1 MTVPNSPDKSD
12 AFSHGAGKFSNA
24 GGAYVPASTRS
35 DGARGG
41 PSRTKHANHHDV
53 RGTSSKPGDARPA
66 PSRHGAPQ
74 RERPRREQKPG
85 RSRRPFSSRP
95 ARPPR
100 GKQRVEHHAPARGS
114 RPIPA
119 TIAPPPE
126 GTIRIIPLG
135 GVEEIGRNMT
145 AVEFNNDIFV
155 LDAGFAFSEEDTPG
169 IDYILPNTG
178 YLEER
183 RDKIRGLLISHGHL
197 DHIGGIPYI
206 IDRIGNPMIYTRRLT
221 GKMIAK
227 RQEEFSGDT
236 PVKIRE
242 VEKDEVIKLG
252 AATIR
257 FFGVTHTVP
266 DSMGIIIETPY
277 GDVVFTGDIKLNHD
291 NGEPSEEEK
300 REFGIFKGRNV
311 LALLMDSTNVW
322 QPGWS
327 IPEINVYRT
336 LEKIIK
342 DSKGRLIIAMF
353 ASHLERLIRV
363 VKFAEDYGKKVVIDG
378 RSMRTNI
385 EIAREL
391 GLIKY
396 KDDTVVAVENM
407 NQYPPER
414 LIILATGAQGDEFAS
429 LARIGNKSHKFI
441 RLQPTDTV
449 VLSSSVIPGNERAVQ
464 KLKDNL
470 SRQGAHIITYHA
482 SDVHA
487 SGHGNREEAA
497 WIHSQIKPKFFIPV
511 HGYHYMLRVH
521 ADLAVE
527 MGVRPENICIPD
539 NSSLIDIVKG
549 EKIMKHSVKAPA
561 ELRVVEGHTV
571 SELSDV
577 LMRDRK
583 ALGQEGF
590 CVVVA
595 TVDRRTGKL
604 HKSPDII
611 SRGFVYLRDNKDLM
625 DQTRLIIRKS
635 VETSLKNPRS
645 ADLDIARDD
654 LAEAVAR
661 FLLQRT
667 MKRPIVI
674 PVIVSI

>member
-1 MTVPNSPDKSD
+1 MEQ
-12 AFSHGAGKFSNA
+12 HFSNK
-24 GGAYVPASTRS
+24 GGAFVPAPNGDSAQGQR
-35 DGARGG
+35 GAESPRG
-41 PSRTKHANHHDV
+41 
-53 RGTSSKPGDARPA
+53 SKQAGRPA
-66 PSRHGAPQ
+66 QRPGNRPEGRPDGRPQ
-74 RERPRREQKPG
+74 QPGQPGKQGGRG

-100 GKQRVEHHAPARGS
+100 GRTKVEHQAPSTRDKK
-114 RPIPA
+114 PVQMV
-119 TIAPPPE
+119 PPPKDDVV
-126 GTIRIIPLG
+126 RIIPLG

-145 AVEFNNDIFV
+145 AIHVGNDIFI
-155 LDAGFAFSEEDTPG
+155 LDAGFAFSEDDTPG

-178 YLEER
+178 YLEEN

-197 DHIGGIPYI
+197 DHIGAIPYI
-206 IDRIGNPMIYTRRLT
+206 IDRIGNPVIYTRRLT
-221 GKMIAK
+221 GMMIKK
-227 RQEEFSGDT
+227 RQEEFAQT
-236 PVKIRE
+236 APVQIRD
-242 VEKDEVIKLG
+242 VEKDEIIKLG
-252 AATIR
+252 QHTIR

-266 DSMGIIIETPY
+266 DSMGIIIETAW
-277 GDVVFTGDIKLNHD
+277 GDVVFTGDIKLNHEG
-291 NGEPSEEEK
+291 GEPSDEEK
-300 REFGIFKGRNV
+300 REFGIFKDRKV

-322 QPGWS
+322 QPGFS
-327 IPEINVYRT
+327 IPESNVYRT
-336 LEKIIK
+336 LEAIIK
-342 DSKGRLIIAMF
+342 ASKGRLIIAMF

-363 VKFAEDYGKKVVIDG
+363 VKFAEDYGKKIVIDG
-378 RSMRTNI
+378 RSMKTNI

-396 KDDTVVAVENM
+396 KDDTVVTVENM
-407 NQYPPER
+407 MQYPPER
-414 LIILATGAQGDEFAS
+414 MIILATGAQGDEFAS
-429 LARIGNKSHKFI
+429 LARIGNKTHKYI
-441 RLQPTDTV
+441 RLQPTDTI

-487 SGHGNREEAA
+487 SGHGNREEAV
-497 WIHSQIKPKFFIPV
+497 WIHKQIKPKFFVPV

-527 MGVRPENICIPD
+527 MGVDAKNVIVPD
-539 NSSLIDIVKG
+539 NSSVLEIING
-549 EKIMKHSVKAPA
+549 EKMVKHAIKAPS

-583 ALGQEGF
+583 ALGMEGF

-635 VETSLKNPRS
+635 VETSMRNPRS
-645 ADLDIARDD
+645 ADLDVARED
-654 LAEAVAR
+654 LSEAVSR

>member
-1 MTVPNSPDKSD
+1 MITPSQSGEPRGRPQSYGAAGNSE
-12 AFSHGAGKFSNA
+12 G
-24 GGAYVPASTRS
+24 V
-35 DGARGG
+35 ARVSQLRKG
-41 PSRTKHANHHDV
+41 PSPRHTRPPGV
-53 RGTSSKPGDARPA
+53 RRHFGSSRMPHP
-66 PSRHGAPQ
+66 
-74 RERPRREQKPG
+74 PRRG
-85 RSRRPFSSRP
+85 R
-95 ARPPR
+95 A
-100 GKQRVEHHAPARGS
+100 RVEHHATEMRRPAS
-114 RPIPA
+114 TPIPTLQKDA
-119 TIAPPPE
+119 
-126 GTIRIIPLG
+126 IRIIPLG

-145 AVEFNNDIFV
+145 AVEFNDDIFI
-155 LDAGFAFSEEDTPG
+155 LDAGFAFSEDDTPG

-197 DHIGGIPYI
+197 DHIGAIPYI
-206 IDRIGNPMIYTRRLT
+206 IDRIGNPLVYTRKLT
-221 GKMIAK
+221 GKMIQK
-227 RQEEFSGDT
+227 RQEEFAQT
-236 PVKIRE
+236 QPVQIRE

-252 AATIR
+252 RATIR

-266 DSMGIIIETPY
+266 DSMGIIIETPW
-277 GDVVFTGDIKLNHD
+277 GDVVFTGDIKLNHVD
-291 NGEPSEEEK
+291 GEPSEEEHQ
-300 REFGIFKGRNV
+300 EFGIFRHRKV

-327 IPEINVYRT
+327 IPEVNVYRT
-336 LEKIIK
+336 LEKIVREA
-342 DSKGRLIIAMF
+342 KGRLIIAMF

-363 VKFAEDYGKKVVIDG
+363 IHFAEDAGKKVVIDG
-378 RSMRTNI
+378 RSMRTNV
-385 EIAREL
+385 EIVREL
-391 GLIKY
+391 GLVKY
-396 KDDTVVAVENM
+396 RDETVIAVEDM
-407 NQYPPER
+407 ERYPADKMV
-414 LIILATGAQGDEFAS
+414 ILATGAQGDDFAS
-429 LARIGNKSHKFI
+429 LARIGNKSHKYI
-441 RLQPTDTV
+441 RLQPTDTI

-487 SGHGNREEAA
+487 SGHGNREEAS
-497 WIHSQIKPKFFIPV
+497 WIHRQIKPKFFIPV

-527 MGVRPENICIPD
+527 MGVAPENIVIPD
-539 NSSLIDIVKG
+539 NSSVIEIHGG
-549 EKIMKHSVKAPA
+549 EKIVKLPMKAPS

-595 TVDRRTGKL
+595 TIDRRSGKL

-611 SRGFVYLRDNKDLM
+611 SRGFVYLRENKDLM

-635 VETSLKNPRS
+635 VEGSMRNPRA
-645 ADLDIARDD
+645 ADLDAARED
-654 LAEAVAR
+654 LAESVSR
-661 FLLQRT
+661 FLLSRT
-667 MKRPIVI
+667 QKRPIVI

>member
-1 MTVPNSPDKSD
+1 
-12 AFSHGAGKFSNA
+12 
-24 GGAYVPASTRS
+24 
-35 DGARGG
+35 
-41 PSRTKHANHHDV
+41 
-53 RGTSSKPGDARPA
+53 RPM
-66 PSRHGAPQ
+66 
-74 RERPRREQKPG
+74 
-85 RSRRPFSSRP
+85 
-95 ARPPR
+95 RPPR
-100 GKQRVEHHAPARGS
+100 GRQRVEHAPAPRARAAS
-114 RPIPA
+114 TPIP
-119 TIAPPPE
+119 PP
-126 GTIRIIPLG
+126 GADTVRIIPLG

-145 AVEFNNDIFV
+145 AVEIGNDIFI

-183 RDKIRGLLISHGHL
+183 REKIRGLLISHGHL

-206 IDRIGNPMIYTRRLT
+206 MDRIGNPTVYTRRLT
-221 GKMIAK
+221 GKMIQK
-227 RQEEFSGDT
+227 RQEEFAGA
-236 PVKIRE
+236 PVLIRE

-252 AATIR
+252 ATTIR

-266 DSMGIIIETPY
+266 DSMGIIIETQW
-277 GDVVFTGDIKLNHD
+277 GDVVFTGDIKLNHLD
-291 NGEPSEEEK
+291 GDPSDEEK
-300 REFGIFKGRNV
+300 REFAVFQNRKV

-327 IPEINVYRT
+327 IPESVVYKT
-336 LEKIIK
+336 LDEIIK
-342 DSKGRLIIAMF
+342 NSKGRLIIAMF

-363 VKFAEDYGKKVVIDG
+363 VAFAEQYGKKVVIDG

-396 KDDTVVAVENM
+396 KDETVVAVENM
-407 NQYPPER
+407 GQYPPER
-414 LIILATGAQGDEFAS
+414 MIILATGAQGDEFAS
-429 LARIGNKSHKFI
+429 LARIGNKSHKYI

-487 SGHGNREEAA
+487 SGHGNREEAV
-497 WIHSQIKPKFFIPV
+497 WIHKQVKPKFFIPV

-521 ADLAVE
+521 ADLAIE
-527 MGVRPENICIPD
+527 MGVRPENVMVPD
-539 NSSLIDIVKG
+539 NSSVIDIAGG
-549 EKIMKHSVKAPA
+549 EKIHKHAVKAPS

-635 VETSLKNPRS
+635 VETSMRNPRA
-645 ADLDIARDD
+645 ADLDVARDD

>member
-1 MTVPNSPDKSD
+1 MNTSSD
-12 AFSHGAGKFSNA
+12 TPQLPPESGAGRAEAHNMH
-24 GGAYVPASTRS
+24 
-35 DGARGG
+35 
-41 PSRTKHANHHDV
+41 SRTQASP
-53 RGTSSKPGDARPA
+53 RQGLYRPRAARPSGLPHPAHRGPA
-66 PSRHGAPQ
+66 PRTGRP
-74 RERPRREQKPG
+74 PRRSFGASHQ
-85 RSRRPFSSRP
+85 

-100 GKQRVEHHAPARGS
+100 RGARTKVEHHQSSEVRGRPQGAPV
-114 RPIPA
+114 
-119 TIAPPPE
+119 PPPAE
-126 GTIRIIPLG
+126 DTIRIVPLS

-145 AVEFNNDIFV
+145 AIEFGGDIFIV
-155 LDAGFAFSEEDTPG
+155 DCGFAFSEVETPG

-178 YLEER
+178 YLESR
-183 RDKIRGLLISHGHL
+183 KDKIRGLLITHGHL

-206 IDRIGNPMIYTRRLT
+206 IDRIGNPTIYTRKLT
-221 GKMIAK
+221 GMMIKK
-227 RQEEFSGDT
+227 RQEEFSQT
-236 PVKIRE
+236 VPVQIRE
-242 VEKDEVIKLG
+242 VEEDEVLKLG
-252 AATIR
+252 KATIR

-266 DSMGIIIETPY
+266 DSMGIIIETPW
-277 GDVVFTGDIKLNHD
+277 GDAVFTGDIKLNHLD
-291 NGEPSEEEK
+291 GEPSDEEK
-300 REFGIFKGRNV
+300 KEYGVFKNRKV

-322 QPGWS
+322 QPGFS
-327 IPEINVYRT
+327 IPESTVYKT
-336 LEKIIK
+336 LENIIK
-342 DSKGRLIIAMF
+342 NSKGRLIVAMF

-363 VKFAEDYGKKVVIDG
+363 VHFAEEYGKKIVIDG

-385 EIAREL
+385 EIAREI
-391 GLIKY
+391 GIIKY

-407 NQYPPER
+407 MQYPQDK

-429 LARIGNKSHKFI
+429 LARIGNKTHKYI

-487 SGHGNREEAA
+487 SGHGNREEAV
-497 WIHSQIKPKFFIPV
+497 WIHKQIKPKFFIPI

-521 ADLAVE
+521 ADLATE
-527 MGVRPENICIPD
+527 LGVPEQNVIVPD
-539 NSSLIDIVKG
+539 NGSIIEIQNGG
-549 EKIMKHSVKAPA
+549 EKITKLPVKAPS
-561 ELRVVEGHTV
+561 ELRVVEGNTV
-571 SELSDV
+571 SEISDV

-595 TVDRRTGKL
+595 TIDRRTGRL

-635 VETSLKNPRS
+635 VEGSMRNPRA
-645 ADLDIARDD
+645 ADLDAARED
-654 LAEAVAR
+654 LAESVSR
-661 FLLQRT
+661 FLLSRT

>member
-1 MTVPNSPDKSD
+1 MRT
-12 AFSHGAGKFSNA
+12 
-24 GGAYVPASTRS
+24 PASIIPDLAPDT
-35 DGARGG
+35 
-41 PSRTKHANHHDV
+41 V
-53 RGTSSKPGDARPA
+53 RI
-66 PSRHGAPQ
+66 
-74 RERPRREQKPG
+74 
-85 RSRRPFSSRP
+85 
-95 ARPPR
+95 
-100 GKQRVEHHAPARGS
+100 V
-114 RPIPA
+114 
-119 TIAPPPE
+119 
-126 GTIRIIPLG
+126 PLG

-145 AVEFNNDIFV
+145 AVEVGEDIFI
-155 LDAGFAFSEEDTPG
+155 LDCGFQFREEETPG
-169 IDYILPNTG
+169 IDYILPNTT

-206 IDRIGNPMIYTRRLT
+206 LDRIGNPTIYTRKLT
-221 GKMIAK
+221 GKMIQK
-227 RQEEFSGDT
+227 RQEEFAQTSQ
-236 PVKIRE
+236 VNIRE
-242 VEKDEVIKLG
+242 VENDESLKLG
-252 AATIR
+252 STTVR
-257 FFGVTHTVP
+257 FFSVTHTVP
-266 DSMGIIIETPY
+266 DSMGIIIETPW
-277 GDVVFTGDIKLNHD
+277 GDVIFTGDIKLDHE
-291 NGEPSEEEK
+291 NGEPTEEEHQ
-300 REFGIFKGRNV
+300 EFSIFKKRNV

-322 QPGWS
+322 QPGFS
-327 IPEINVYRT
+327 IPESVVYHT
-336 LEKIIK
+336 LEGIIR
-342 DSKGRLIIAMF
+342 DSKGRLIVAMF

-363 VKFAEDYGKKVVIDG
+363 MQFAEQFGKKVIIDG

-396 KDDTVVAVENM
+396 KDDTVVQVEDM
-407 NQYPPER
+407 GHFSPDKI
-414 LIILATGAQGDEFAS
+414 IILATGAQGDEFAS
-429 LARIGNKSHKFI
+429 LARIGNKTHKFI
-441 RLQPTDTV
+441 RLTPQDTV

-497 WIHSQIKPKFFIPV
+497 WIHRQVKPKFFVPV

-521 ADLAVE
+521 ADLAAE
-527 MGVRPENICIPD
+527 QGVDPKNIAVPD
-539 NSSLIDIVKG
+539 NGSIIEIKNG
-549 EKIMKHSVKAPA
+549 EKITKLSVKAPS

-571 SELSDV
+571 TELSDV

-595 TVDRRTGKL
+595 TVDRRTGRL

-611 SRGFVYLRDNKDLM
+611 SRGFVYLRDNKELM

-635 VETSLKNPRS
+635 VETSMKNPRA
-645 ADLDIARDD
+645 ADLDAARDD
-654 LAEAVAR
+654 LAESVSR

-667 MKRPIVI
+667 QKRPIVI
-674 PVIVSI
+674 PVIVSV

>member
-1 MTVPNSPDKSD
+1 MNKEQE
-12 AFSHGAGKFSNA
+12 FSNSR
-24 GGAYVPASTRS
+24 GAYVPRSGPVPTKPDTRPGQRPRHASPP
-35 DGARGG
+35 ARG
-41 PSRTKHANHHDV
+41 P
-53 RGTSSKPGDARPA
+53 RPA
-66 PSRHGAPQ
+66 G
-74 RERPRREQKPG
+74 PG
-85 RSRRPFSSRP
+85 RTGRRRPLSSRP
-95 ARPPR
+95 MRPPR
-100 GKQRVEHHAPARGS
+100 GRQRVEHAPVPRAR
-114 RPIPA
+114 PA
-119 TIAPPPE
+119 NTPVPPP
-126 GTIRIIPLG
+126 GPDTVRIIPLG

-145 AVEFNNDIFV
+145 AVEIGNDIFI
-155 LDAGFAFSEEDTPG
+155 LDAGFAFSEDDTPG

-206 IDRIGNPMIYTRRLT
+206 LDRIGNPTIYTRRLT
-221 GKMIAK
+221 GKMIQK
-227 RQEEFSGDT
+227 RQEEFAGA
-236 PVKIRE
+236 PVQIRE
-242 VEKDEVIKLG
+242 VEKDEVVKLG
-252 AATIR
+252 QHTIR

-266 DSMGIIIETPY
+266 DSMGIIIETQW
-277 GDVVFTGDIKLNHD
+277 GDVVFTGDIKLNHL
-291 NGEPSEEEK
+291 NGDPSDEEK
-300 REFGIFKGRNV
+300 REFGIFKDRKV

-327 IPEINVYRT
+327 IPESVVYKT
-336 LEKIIK
+336 LEEIIK
-342 DSKGRLIIAMF
+342 NAKGRMIIAMF

-363 VKFAEDYGKKVVIDG
+363 VAFAEQYGKKVVIDG

-396 KDDTVVAVENM
+396 TDDTVVAVENM
-407 NQYPPER
+407 AQYPPER
-414 LIILATGAQGDEFAS
+414 VIILATGAQGDEFAS
-429 LARIGNKSHKFI
+429 LARIGNKSHKYI

-487 SGHGNREEAA
+487 SGHGNREEAL
-497 WIHSQIKPKFFIPV
+497 WIHKQIKPKFFIPV

-527 MGVRPENICIPD
+527 MGVRPENVMVPD
-539 NSSLIDIVKG
+539 NSSVIDIHAG
-549 EKIMKHSVKAPA
+549 EKIHKHAVKAPS
-561 ELRVVEGHTV
+561 ELRVVEGQTV

-635 VETSLKNPRS
+635 VETSMRNPRA
-645 ADLDIARDD
+645 ADLDVARDD

>member
-1 MTVPNSPDKSD
+1 
-12 AFSHGAGKFSNA
+12 
-24 GGAYVPASTRS
+24 
-35 DGARGG
+35 
-41 PSRTKHANHHDV
+41 
-53 RGTSSKPGDARPA
+53 
-66 PSRHGAPQ
+66 
-74 RERPRREQKPG
+74 
-85 RSRRPFSSRP
+85 
-95 ARPPR
+95 
-100 GKQRVEHHAPARGS
+100 
-114 RPIPA
+114 
-119 TIAPPPE
+119 
-126 GTIRIIPLG
+126 
-135 GVEEIGRNMT
+135 MT
-145 AVEFNNDIFV
+145 AVEFGDDIFI
-155 LDAGFAFSEEDTPG
+155 LDCGFAFSEGDTPG

-183 RDKIRGLLISHGHL
+183 RHKIRGLLISHGHL

-206 IDRIGNPMIYTRRLT
+206 IDRIGNPTIYTRKLT
-221 GKMIAK
+221 GMMIKK
-227 RQEEFSGDT
+227 RQEEFTQTS
-236 PVKIRE
+236 PVNVRE

-252 AATIR
+252 STTIR

-266 DSMGIIIETPY
+266 DSMGIIIETPW
-277 GDVVFTGDIKLNHD
+277 GDVVFTGDIKLNHKD
-291 NGEPSEEEK
+291 GEPSDEEK
-300 REFGIFKGRNV
+300 REFAIFKDRKV

-322 QPGWS
+322 QPGFS
-327 IPEINVYRT
+327 IPESTVYTT

-342 DSKGRLIIAMF
+342 ESKGRLIIAMF

-363 VKFAEDYGKKVVIDG
+363 VHFAEEYGKKIVIDG

-385 EIAREL
+385 EIAREI

-407 NQYPPER
+407 NQYPPEK

-429 LARIGNKSHKFI
+429 LARIGNKTHKYI
-441 RLQPTDTV
+441 RLDQSDTV

-487 SGHGNREEAA
+487 SGHGNAGEAK
-497 WIHSQIKPKFFIPV
+497 WIHTQIKPKFFIPV

-527 MGVRPENICIPD
+527 MGVKPENICIPD
-539 NSSLIDIVKG
+539 NSSLVDIKNG
-549 EKIMKHSVKAPA
+549 EKIAKHAMKAPA
-561 ELRVVEGHTV
+561 ELRVVEGTTV

-611 SRGFVYLRDNKDLM
+611 SRGFVYLRDNKELM

-635 VETSLKNPRS
+635 VETSLRNPRA
-645 ADLDIARDD
+645 ADLDAARED
-654 LAEAVAR
+654 LADAVSQ

-674 PVIVSI
+674 PVIVSV

>member
-1 MTVPNSPDKSD
+1 MEPS
-12 AFSHGAGKFSNA
+12 SNA
-24 GGAYVPASTRS
+24 GAGSPRPGNGQGQPRRPQSARPNSA
-35 DGARGG
+35 GARPNTGHPGSG
-41 PSRTKHANHHDV
+41 PRPNNNQ
-53 RGTSSKPGDARPA
+53 RGNGKPFR
-66 PSRHGAPQ
+66 
-74 RERPRREQKPG
+74 
-85 RSRRPFSSRP
+85 RSRPLSQRP
-95 ARPPR
+95 ARQMKPR
-100 GKQRVEHHAPARGS
+100 GGRPTHATPSDLG
-114 RPIPA
+114 RPSNAVKI
-119 TIAPPPE
+119 PPPAANAV
-126 GTIRIIPLG
+126 RIIPLG

-145 AVEFNNDIFV
+145 AIEVGNDIFI
-155 LDAGFAFSEEDTPG
+155 LDAGFAFSEDDTPG

-183 RDKIRGLLISHGHL
+183 RDKIRGLLVSHGHL

-206 IDRIGNPMIYTRRLT
+206 IDRIGNPTIYTRRLT
-221 GKMIAK
+221 GMMIKK
-227 RQEEFSGDT
+227 RQEEF
-236 PVKIRE
+236 PHLPAVNIRE
-242 VEKDEVIKLG
+242 VEKGEVLKLG
-252 AATIR
+252 AASVR

-266 DSMGIIIETPY
+266 DSMGIIIETPW
-277 GDVVFTGDIKLNHD
+277 GDVVFTGDIKLNHID
-291 NGEPSEEEK
+291 GDPSDEEK
-300 REFGIFKGRNV
+300 REFGIFKDRKV

-322 QPGWS
+322 QPGFS
-327 IPEINVYRT
+327 IPEINVYKT
-336 LEKIIK
+336 LEDLVKNANN
-342 DSKGRLIIAMF
+342 RLIVAMF

-363 VKFAEDYGKKVVIDG
+363 MQFAEEYGKKVVIDG

-391 GLIKY
+391 GLVKY
-396 KDDTVVAVENM
+396 KDDTVVPVEDM
-407 NQYPPER
+407 DRYPREK
-414 LIILATGAQGDEFAS
+414 LVILATGAQGDEFAS
-429 LARIGNKSHKFI
+429 LARIGNKTHKYI
-441 RLQPTDTV
+441 RIEPTDTI

-470 SRQGAHIITYHA
+470 SRQGAKIITYHT

-487 SGHGNREEAA
+487 SGHGNAGEAK

-521 ADLAVE
+521 ADLAEE
-527 MGVRPENICIPD
+527 MGVKRENIMVPD
-539 NSSLIDIVKG
+539 NSSIIEIIDG
-549 EKIMKHSVKAPA
+549 EKIVRQPFKAPA
-561 ELRVVEGHTV
+561 ELRVVEGHTI
-571 SELSDV
+571 SEISDV

-635 VETSLKNPRS
+635 VETSLQHARTP
-645 ADLDIARDD
+645 DLDAAREE
-654 LAEAVAR
+654 LADAVAR

-674 PVIVSI
+674 PVIVSV

>member
-1 MTVPNSPDKSD
+1 MEPNQNT
-12 AFSHGAGKFSNA
+12 GAEGS
-24 GGAYVPASTRS
+24 GAPRPQ
-35 DGARGG
+35 RG
-41 PSRTKHANHHDV
+41 PSR
-53 RGTSSKPGDARPA
+53 G
-66 PSRHGAPQ
+66 PSRGPNRGPQGTTGAPGQ
-74 RERPRREQKPG
+74 GGNRGARRGSSRSFGRSSHPPRR
-85 RSRRPFSSRP
+85 
-95 ARPPR
+95 
-100 GKQRVEHHAPARGS
+100 GKSRVEHAAPGQRKQAVV
-114 RPIPA
+114 
-119 TIAPPPE
+119 TIPPPADDVV
-126 GTIRIIPLG
+126 RIIPLG

-145 AVEFNNDIFV
+145 AVEVGNDIYI
-155 LDAGFAFSEEDTPG
+155 LDAGFAFSEDDTPG

-206 IDRIGNPMIYTRRLT
+206 IDRIGNPLIYTRRLT

-227 RQEEFSGDT
+227 RQEEFTQTT
-236 PVKIRE
+236 PVQIRE
-242 VEKDEVIKLG
+242 VEKDEVLTLG
-252 AATIR
+252 SHKIR

-266 DSMGIIIETPY
+266 DSMGIIIETQW

-291 NGEPSEEEK
+291 NGEPSDEEK
-300 REFGIFKGRNV
+300 KEFGIFKDRKV

-327 IPEINVYRT
+327 IPEINVYKT

-342 DSKGRLIIAMF
+342 DSNGRLIIAMF

-363 VKFAEDYGKKVVIDG
+363 VKFAEDYGKKIVIDG

-396 KDDTVVAVENM
+396 KDDTVVAVENIT
-407 NQYPPER
+407 QYPPEQ

-429 LARIGNKSHKFI
+429 LARIGNKTHKYI

-487 SGHGNREEAA
+487 SGHGNREEAV
-497 WIHSQIKPKFFIPV
+497 WIHKQIRPKFFVPV

-521 ADLAVE
+521 ADVAVE
-527 MGVRPENICIPD
+527 MGVQKENVCIPD
-539 NSSLIDIVKG
+539 NSSIIEIKAG
-549 EKIMKHSVKAPA
+549 EKISKHALKAPS
-561 ELRVVEGHTV
+561 ELRVVEGTTV

-583 ALGQEGF
+583 ALGEEGF

-595 TVDRRTGKL
+595 TIDRRTGKL

-635 VETSLKNPRS
+635 VEGSLRNPRA
-645 ADLDIARDD
+645 ADLDAARDD
-654 LAEAVAR
+654 LAESVSR

>member
-1 MTVPNSPDKSD
+1 
-12 AFSHGAGKFSNA
+12 
-24 GGAYVPASTRS
+24 
-35 DGARGG
+35 
-41 PSRTKHANHHDV
+41 
-53 RGTSSKPGDARPA
+53 
-66 PSRHGAPQ
+66 
-74 RERPRREQKPG
+74 
-85 RSRRPFSSRP
+85 
-95 ARPPR
+95 
-100 GKQRVEHHAPARGS
+100 
-114 RPIPA
+114 
-119 TIAPPPE
+119 
-126 GTIRIIPLG
+126 
-135 GVEEIGRNMT
+135 MT
-145 AVEFNNDIFV
+145 AVEFNDDIFI
-155 LDAGFAFSEEDTPG
+155 LDAGFAFSEDDTPG

-206 IDRIGNPMIYTRRLT
+206 VDRIGNPTIYTRKLT
-221 GKMIAK
+221 GRMIQK
-227 RQEEFSGDT
+227 RQEEFAGQT
-236 PVKIRE
+236 VTIRE
-242 VEKDEVIKLG
+242 VEKDEAIKLG
-252 AATIR
+252 KTTIR

-266 DSMGIIIETPY
+266 DSMGIIIETPH
-277 GDVVFTGDIKLNHD
+277 GDVVFTGDIKLNHLD
-291 NGEPSEEEK
+291 GVPSEEEFESFK
-300 REFGIFKGRNV
+300 IFKDRKV

-327 IPEINVYRT
+327 IPERNVYKT
-336 LEKIIK
+336 LHDIIK

-363 VKFAEDYGKKVVIDG
+363 VSFAEDYGKKVVIDG

-396 KDDTVVAVENM
+396 KDDTVIQAEDIDR
-407 NQYPPER
+407 YPAEKVV
-414 LIILATGAQGDEFAS
+414 ILATGAQGDEFAS
-429 LARIGNKSHKFI
+429 LARIGNKSHKYI
-441 RLQPTDTV
+441 RLQPTDTI

-497 WIHSQIKPKFFIPV
+497 WIHTQIHPKFFVPV

-527 MGVRPENICIPD
+527 MGVTAGNTCIPEN
-539 NSSLIDIVKG
+539 SSIIDITNG
-549 EKIMKHSVKAPA
+549 EKITKLTAKAPH

-571 SELSDV
+571 SELSEV

-635 VETSLKNPRS
+635 VETSLKNPRA
-645 ADLDIARDD
+645 ADLDNARDD

>member
-1 MTVPNSPDKSD
+1 MFMQPNPQPQ
-12 AFSHGAGKFSNA
+12 
-24 GGAYVPASTRS
+24 GG
-35 DGARGG
+35 
-41 PSRTKHANHHDV
+41 H
-53 RGTSSKPGDARPA
+53 ARP
-66 PSRHGAPQ
+66 PQ
-74 RERPRREQKPG
+74 RPQG
-85 RSRRPFSSRP
+85 AQGG

-100 GKQRVEHHAPARGS
+100 RGGAGRSFRPNRPRRNSIVKVEHAAPGS
-114 RPIPA
+114 RQKAQVKIPSV
-119 TIAPPPE
+119 PE
-126 GTIRIIPLG
+126 NAVRIVPLG

-145 AVEFNNDIFV
+145 AIEIGNDIYI
-155 LDAGFAFSEEDTPG
+155 LDAGFQFKEDETPG
-169 IDYILPNTG
+169 IDYILPNTS
-178 YLEER
+178 YLEENR
-183 RDKIRGLLISHGHL
+183 GKIRGLLISHGHL

-206 IDRIGNPMIYTRRLT
+206 MDRIGNPMIYTRKLT
-221 GKMIAK
+221 GKMIQK
-227 RQEEFSGDT
+227 RQEEFAGA
-236 PVKIRE
+236 PVVIRE
-242 VEKDEVIKLG
+242 VEKDEVIRLG
-252 AATIR
+252 DHTVR

-266 DSMGIIIETPY
+266 DSMGIIIETPW
-277 GDVVFTGDIKLNHD
+277 GDVVFTGDIKLNHED
-291 NGEPSEEEK
+291 GTPSEEEF
-300 REFGIFKGRNV
+300 REFGIFKDRKV

-322 QPGWS
+322 QPGFS
-327 IPEINVYRT
+327 IPERNVYAT

-342 DSKGRLIIAMF
+342 DSNGRLVIAMF

-363 VKFAEDYGKKVVIDG
+363 VHFAEEYGKKIVIDG

-407 NQYPPER
+407 TQYPPER
-414 LIILATGAQGDEFAS
+414 LVILATGAQGDEFAS
-429 LARIGNKSHKFI
+429 LARIGNKTHKYI

-487 SGHGNREEAA
+487 SGHGNREEAV
-497 WIHSQIKPKFFIPV
+497 WIHKQVRPKFFVPV

-521 ADLAVE
+521 GHLAHE
-527 MGVRPENICIPD
+527 LGMPKENVMIPD
-539 NSSLIDIVKG
+539 NGSIIEIFDG
-549 EKIMKHSVKAPA
+549 ERIAKHALKAPS
-561 ELRVVEGHTV
+561 ELRVVEGHVV

-595 TVDRRTGKL
+595 TVDRRTGRL

-635 VETSLKNPRS
+635 VEGSMKNPRA
-645 ADLDIARDD
+645 ADLDAARED
-654 LAEAVAR
+654 LAENVSR
-661 FLLQRT
+661 FLLMKTQ
-667 MKRPIVI
+667 KRPIVI
-674 PVIVSI
+674 PVIVSV

>member
-1 MTVPNSPDKSD
+1 MEPQLP
-12 AFSHGAGKFSNA
+12 SNA
-24 GGAYVPASTRS
+24 HPPKGNPHAAPARESSGSPRPGTPRAPHHVRPPGRGPHHSTPRP
-35 DGARGG
+35 ARGG
-41 PSRTKHANHHDV
+41 RHFG
-53 RGTSSKPGDARPA
+53 RGSHP
-66 PSRHGAPQ
+66 
-74 RERPRREQKPG
+74 PRR
-85 RSRRPFSSRP
+85 
-95 ARPPR
+95 
-100 GKQRVEHHAPARGS
+100 GKSRVEHQQPTQRKQAAAL
-114 RPIPA
+114 I
-119 TIAPPPE
+119 PPP
-126 GTIRIIPLG
+126 GNDVVRIIPLG

-145 AVEFNNDIFV
+145 AVEVGNDIFI
-155 LDAGFAFSEEDTPG
+155 LDCGFAFSEVDTPG

-183 RDKIRGLLISHGHL
+183 RDKIRGILISHGHL

-206 IDRIGNPMIYTRRLT
+206 IDRIGNPTIYTRKLT
-221 GKMIAK
+221 GKMIQK
-227 RQEEFSGDT
+227 RQEEFTQTS
-236 PVKIRE
+236 PVQIRE

-252 AATIR
+252 SATIR

-266 DSMGIIIETPY
+266 DSMGIIIETPH
-277 GDVVFTGDIKLNHD
+277 GDVVFTGDIKLNHLD
-291 NGEPSEEEK
+291 GEPSDEEK
-300 REFGIFKGRNV
+300 REFGIFKNRKV

-322 QPGWS
+322 QPGYS
-327 IPEINVYRT
+327 IPESIVYKT
-336 LEKIIK
+336 LENIIK
-342 DSKGRLIIAMF
+342 ASKGRLIIAMF

-363 VKFAEDYGKKVVIDG
+363 VHFAEEHGKKIVIDG

-385 EIAREL
+385 EIAREIA
-391 GLIKY
+391 LIKY
-396 KDDTVVAVENM
+396 RDDTVVAVENM
-407 NQYPPER
+407 AEYPPEK

-429 LARIGNKSHKFI
+429 LARIGNKSHKHI
-441 RLQPTDTV
+441 RLQPSDTV

-497 WIHSQIKPKFFIPV
+497 WIHTQIRPKFFIPV

-521 ADLAVE
+521 GDLAVE
-527 MGVRPENICIPD
+527 MGVKPENIVIPD
-539 NSSLIDIVKG
+539 NGSIIDIKNG
-549 EKIMKHSVKAPA
+549 EKILKHAAKAPA
-561 ELRVVEGHTV
+561 ELRVVEGTTV

-595 TVDRRTGKL
+595 TVDRRSGKL

-635 VETSLKNPRS
+635 VEGSLRNPRA
-645 ADLDIARDD
+645 ADLDAARED
-654 LAEAVAR
+654 LAESVAR

>member
-1 MTVPNSPDKSD
+1 M
-12 AFSHGAGKFSNA
+12 
-24 GGAYVPASTRS
+24 
-35 DGARGG
+35 
-41 PSRTKHANHHDV
+41 
-53 RGTSSKPGDARPA
+53 
-66 PSRHGAPQ
+66 
-74 RERPRREQKPG
+74 
-85 RSRRPFSSRP
+85 
-95 ARPPR
+95 
-100 GKQRVEHHAPARGS
+100 
-114 RPIPA
+114 
-119 TIAPPPE
+119 
-126 GTIRIIPLG
+126 RIIPLG

-145 AVEFNNDIFV
+145 AIEIGNDIFV
-155 LDAGFAFSEEDTPG
+155 LDCGFQFREEETPG

-206 IDRIGNPMIYTRRLT
+206 IDRIGNPTIYTRRLT
-221 GKMIAK
+221 GMMIKK
-227 RQEEFSGDT
+227 RQEEFAGQ
-236 PVKIRE
+236 PVTIRE
-242 VEKDEVIKLG
+242 VEKDEVLKLG
-252 AATIR
+252 THTVR

-266 DSMGIIIETPY
+266 DSMGIIIETAW
-277 GDVVFTGDIKLNHD
+277 GDVVFTGDIKLNHV
-291 NGEPSEEEK
+291 NGDPSDEEK
-300 REFGIFKGRNV
+300 ASFGVFKDRKV

-322 QPGWS
+322 QQGWS
-327 IPEINVYRT
+327 IPEINVYAT
-336 LEKIIK
+336 LEKIIR
-342 DSKGRLIIAMF
+342 DSHGRLIVAMF
-353 ASHLERLIRV
+353 ASHLERLIRIV
-363 VKFAEDYGKKVVIDG
+363 QFAEEHGKKIVIDG

-396 KDDTVVAVENM
+396 RDETVIQVEDIDRF
-407 NQYPPER
+407 PPEKI
-414 LIILATGAQGDEFAS
+414 IILATGAQGDEFAS
-429 LARIGNKSHKFI
+429 LARIGNKTHKYI
-441 RLQPTDTV
+441 RLKPTDTI

-487 SGHGNREEAA
+487 SGHGNAEEAR
-497 WIHSQIKPKFFIPV
+497 WIHKQIKPKFFIPV

-527 MGVRPENICIPD
+527 MGVPMTHIAIAD
-539 NSSLIDIVKG
+539 NSSVIEITGG
-549 EKIMKHSVKAPA
+549 EKISRLSVKAPS
-561 ELRVVEGHTV
+561 ELRVVEGQTV

-595 TVDRRTGKL
+595 TVDRRTGRL

-625 DQTRLIIRKS
+625 DQTRLIIRKA
-635 VETSLKNPRS
+635 VETSLRNPRS
-645 ADLDIARDD
+645 ADIDHARDD
-654 LAEAVAR
+654 LAEAVAK

-667 MKRPIVI
+667 QKRPIVI
-674 PVIVSI
+674 PVIVSV

>member
-1 MTVPNSPDKSD
+1 MGPQSTQRNPSPQ
-12 AFSHGAGKFSNA
+12 HGR
-24 GGAYVPASTRS
+24 PRS
-35 DGARGG
+35 RP
-41 PSRTKHANHHDV
+41 PSR
-53 RGTSSKPGDARPA
+53 
-66 PSRHGAPQ
+66 APQ
-74 RERPRREQKPG
+74 RSGRVRHFGRSNHPPRRT
-85 RSRRPFSSRP
+85 RS
-95 ARPPR
+95 
-100 GKQRVEHHAPARGS
+100 RVEHQQSKDRKQFIAP
-114 RPIPA
+114 
-119 TIAPPPE
+119 IAPPPAD
-126 GTIRIIPLG
+126 TIRIIPLG
-135 GVEEIGRNMT
+135 GVEEVGRNMT
-145 AVEFNNDIFV
+145 AVEFGNDIFI
-155 LDAGFAFSEEDTPG
+155 LDCGFAFSEGDTPG
-169 IDYILPNTG
+169 VDYILPNTG

-183 RDKIRGLLISHGHL
+183 RDKIRGLLIGHGHL

-206 IDRIGNPMIYTRRLT
+206 IDRIGNPTIYTRRLT
-221 GKMIAK
+221 AKMIQK
-227 RQEEFSGDT
+227 RQEEFTSAV
-236 PVKIRE
+236 PVNIRE
-242 VEKDEVIKLG
+242 VESDEVIKLG

-266 DSMGIIIETPY
+266 DSMGIIIGTPH
-277 GDVVFTGDIKLNHD
+277 GDVVYTGDIKLNHLD
-291 NGEPSEEEK
+291 GEPSDEEK
-300 REFGIFKGRNV
+300 KEFGIFKDRNV

-322 QPGWS
+322 QPGFS
-327 IPEINVYRT
+327 IPESVVYKT
-336 LEKIIK
+336 LDGIIK
-342 DSKGRLIIAMF
+342 ESKGRLIIAMF

-363 VKFAEDYGKKVVIDG
+363 VHFAEQYGKKIVIDG

-385 EIAREL
+385 EIAREI

-407 NQYPPER
+407 GQYQPER
-414 LIILATGAQGDEFAS
+414 MIILATGAQGDEFAS
-429 LARIGNKSHKFI
+429 LARIGNKSHKHI

-521 ADLAVE
+521 ADLAIE
-527 MGVRPENICIPD
+527 MGVKPENIAIPD
-539 NSSLIDIVKG
+539 NSSVIDIVKG
-549 EKIMKHSVKAPA
+549 EKIIKHPFKAPA

-595 TVDRRTGKL
+595 TVDRRSGKL

-611 SRGFVYLRDNKDLM
+611 SRGFVYLRDNKELM

-635 VETSLKNPRS
+635 VETSLRNPRA
-645 ADLDIARDD
+645 ADLDVARED
-654 LAEAVAR
+654 LADAVSQ

-674 PVIVSI
+674 PVIVSV

>member
-1 MTVPNSPDKSD
+1 M
-12 AFSHGAGKFSNA
+12 FSTGDSAHR
-24 GGAYVPASTRS
+24 GGAPRRGPHQN
-35 DGARGG
+35 GARRPRPGG
-41 PSRTKHANHHDV
+41 P
-53 RGTSSKPGDARPA
+53 
-66 PSRHGAPQ
+66 RHS
-74 RERPRREQKPG
+74 RPRGP
-85 RSRRPFSSRP
+85 RRGSV
-95 ARPPR
+95 
-100 GKQRVEHHAPARGS
+100 RVEHAHAAPRRDSTPVPAIG
-114 RPIPA
+114 PD
-119 TIAPPPE
+119 TV
-126 GTIRIIPLG
+126 RIIPLG

-145 AVEFNNDIFV
+145 AVEVGEDIYV
-155 LDAGFAFSEEDTPG
+155 LDAGFQFKEDDTPG

-178 YLEER
+178 YLEQNR
-183 RDKIRGLLISHGHL
+183 HKVRGLLISHGHL

-206 IDRIGNPMIYTRRLT
+206 LDRIGNPMIYTRRLT
-221 GKMIAK
+221 GMMIKK
-227 RQEEFSGDT
+227 RQEEFVGSS
-236 PVKIRE
+236 PIQIRE
-242 VEKDEVIKLG
+242 VEKGESIKLG
-252 AATIR
+252 SHTIR

-266 DSMGIIIETPY
+266 DSMGIIIETPW
-277 GDVVFTGDIKLNHD
+277 GDVVFTGDIKLNHKD
-291 NGEPSEEEK
+291 GTPSEEEQ
-300 REFGIFKGRNV
+300 REFAIFKDRKV

-322 QPGWS
+322 QPGFS
-327 IPEINVYRT
+327 IPESNVYAT
-336 LEKIIK
+336 LERIITETN
-342 DSKGRLIIAMF
+342 GRLIIAMF

-363 VKFAEDYGKKVVIDG
+363 MQFAEENAKKVVIDG

-396 KDDTVVAVENM
+396 KDDTVIQVEDIDRF
-407 NQYPPER
+407 PPEKVV
-414 LIILATGAQGDEFAS
+414 ILATGAQGDEFAS
-429 LARIGNKSHKFI
+429 LARIGNKSHKYL
-441 RLQPTDTV
+441 RLKPTDTI

-470 SRQGAHIITYHA
+470 SRQGARIITYHA

-487 SGHGNREEAA
+487 SGHGNREEAV
-497 WIHSQIKPKFFIPV
+497 WIHKQVRPQFFVPV

-521 ADLAVE
+521 GDVAEELGMPRSHIV
-527 MGVRPENICIPD
+527 IPD
-539 NSSLIDIVKG
+539 NSAVIEITNG
-549 EKIMKHSVKAPA
+549 EKISVLPVKAPN

-625 DQTRLIIRKS
+625 DQTRLIVRKS
-635 VETSLKNPRS
+635 VETAMRNPRA
-645 ADLDIARDD
+645 ADLDGARDD
-654 LAEAVAR
+654 LAEDVAR
-661 FLLQRT
+661 FLLLKTQ
-667 MKRPIVI
+667 KRPIVI

>member
-1 MTVPNSPDKSD
+1 MEPQSN
-12 AFSHGAGKFSNA
+12 SHGHKPAH
-24 GGAYVPASTRS
+24 PASGETNAPHPARRGHAHARQ
-35 DGARGG
+35 GAPRPGGRPASARPRRPARHFGRPAHPPRRRGKAHVEHQA
-41 PSRTKHANHHDV
+41 PRDK
-53 RGTSSKPGDARPA
+53 KPASAIPA
-66 PSRHGAPQ
+66 PS
-74 RERPRREQKPG
+74 EKT
-85 RSRRPFSSRP
+85 
-95 ARPPR
+95 
-100 GKQRVEHHAPARGS
+100 V
-114 RPIPA
+114 
-119 TIAPPPE
+119 
-126 GTIRIIPLG
+126 RIIPLG

-145 AVEFNNDIFV
+145 AVEVGNDIYI
-155 LDAGFAFSEEDTPG
+155 LDCGFQFSEDETPG
-169 IDYILPNTG
+169 VDYILPNTG

-183 RDKIRGLLISHGHL
+183 RSKIRGLLISHGHL

-206 IDRIGNPMIYTRRLT
+206 LDRIGNPIIYTRRLT
-221 GKMIAK
+221 GKMIQK
-227 RQEEFSGDT
+227 RQEEFASAQ
-236 PVKIRE
+236 PVQIRE

-252 AATIR
+252 SHIIR

-266 DSMGIIIETPY
+266 DAMGIIVETQW
-277 GDVVFTGDIKLNHD
+277 GDVVFTGDIKLSHE
-291 NGEPSEEEK
+291 NGEPSDEEK
-300 REFGIFKGRNV
+300 REFGIFKNRSV

-322 QPGWS
+322 QPGFS
-327 IPEINVYRT
+327 IPESNVYRT
-336 LEKIIK
+336 LEQIIK
-342 DSKGRLIIAMF
+342 DAKGRLIIAMF

-363 VKFAEDYGKKVVIDG
+363 ISFAETYGKKIVIDG

-391 GLIKY
+391 GLVKY
-396 KDDTVVAVENM
+396 KDETVVQVEDIDRF
-407 NQYPPER
+407 PPEKMV
-414 LIILATGAQGDEFAS
+414 ILATGAQGDEFAS
-429 LARIGNKSHKFI
+429 LARIGNKTHKHI

-497 WIHSQIKPKFFIPV
+497 WIHRQVQPKFFIPV

-527 MGVRPENICIPD
+527 MGVDPKRVCVPD
-539 NSSLIDIVKG
+539 NSSIIEIHGG
-549 EKIMKHSVKAPA
+549 EKIDMHPMKAPA
-561 ELRVVEGHTV
+561 ELRVVEGHVV

-611 SRGFVYLRDNKDLM
+611 SRGFVYLRDNKELM
-625 DQTRLIIRKS
+625 DQTRLIIRKA
-635 VETSLKNPRS
+635 VETSLKNPRA
-645 ADLDIARDD
+645 ADLDVARDD
-654 LAEAVAR
+654 LADAVAR
-661 FLLQRT
+661 FLLSRT
-667 MKRPIVI
+667 QKRPIVI
-674 PVIVSI
+674 PVIVSV